1 MAISPPDAVEGVLRM
16 TSIAPDTSTPAGI
29 LRLGNLFCDAKAV
42 LTAVELNLFTTLH
55 DNPLTE
61 EEIRTK
67 LELHGRG
74 LGDWLNL
81 LAALGLLENTDGR
94 YRNAPGADRYLV
106 AGGQTY
112 IGGFLLRS
120 NRNLYPAWGRLD
132 EALRTGQQQ
141 SGSDFDEVVRNPDIL
156 AQFIHSMDAF
166 THVLGP
172 QLIEAYDG
180 WGEYASVLDIGGCR
194 GNLCSQIVK
203 AHPNLEGHVFDLPQM
218 EPFFDEKVA
227 QYGLTGRVHF
237 HGGSFFEPSAVLP
250 STDIAVL
257 GHVLHDWDAEQ
268 RGFLVK
274 KAYEALNPG
283 GVLLVYDRMLEPGP
297 SYVENLVISLDMLL
311 VTDGGSEYTAAELVG
326 HAEAAGFESSTIQ
339 SLGEYDTL
347 VVAQKAA

>member
-1 MAISPPDAVEGVLRM
+1 M
-16 TSIAPDTSTPAGI
+16 TSNALDVSSPEGI

-42 LTAVELNLFTTLH
+42 LTAVELGLFTLLH

-61 EEIRTK
+61 EEIRVELK
-67 LELHGRG
+67 LHGRG

-81 LAALGLLENTDGR
+81 VGALGLLTVDNGR
-94 YRNAPGADRYLV
+94 YANAPGADTYLV
-106 AGGQTY
+106 QGGKTY

-120 NRNLYPAWGRLD
+120 NRNLYPAYGRLD

-141 SGSDFDEVVRNPDIL
+141 SGSDFDEVVQNPNIL

-180 WGEYASVLDIGGCR
+180 WGDYNSVLDIGGCR

-203 AHPNLEGHVFDLPQM
+203 ANPNLEGNVFDLPQM
-218 EPFFDEKVA
+218 EPFFHDIVE
-227 QYGLTGRVHF
+227 QYGLTGKLRF
-237 HGGSFFEPSAVLP
+237 HGGSFFADDAVLP

-257 GHVLHDWDAEQ
+257 GHVLHDWDADQ

-274 KAYEALNPG
+274 KAHDALNPG
-283 GVLLVYDRMLEPGP
+283 GTLLVYDRMLEPGP

-326 HAEAAGFESSTIQ
+326 HAERAGFASTTVK

-347 VVAQKAA
+347 IVCKKA

>member
-1 MAISPPDAVEGVLRM
+1 M
-16 TSIAPDTSTPAGI
+16 TSIAPDTSTPDGI

-42 LTAVELNLFTTLH
+42 LTAVEMNLFTILH
-55 DNPLTE
+55 EAPLTE
-61 EEIRTK
+61 EEIRVK
-67 LELHGRG
+67 LGLHGRG

-81 LAALGLLENTDGR
+81 LTALGMLERENDR
-94 YRNAPGADRYLV
+94 YRNASGPDRYLV

-141 SGSDFDEVVRNPDIL
+141 SGSDFEAVTKDPKIL
-156 AQFIHSMDAF
+156 SQFIHSMDAF

-180 WGEYASVLDIGGCR
+180 WSEYRSVLDIGGCR

-203 AHPNLEGHVFDLPQM
+203 AHPNLEGHVFDLPEM
-218 EPFFDEKVA
+218 TPFFDEKVA
-227 QYGLTGRVHF
+227 QYGLTGKVTF
-237 HGGSFFEPSAVLP
+237 HGGSFFDPSAKLP
-250 STDIAVL
+250 STDIAIL

-274 KAYEALNPG
+274 KAFEALNPG
-283 GVLLVYDRMLEPGP
+283 GTLLVYDRMLEAGP

-326 HAEAAGFESSTIQ
+326 HAEAAGYASTTVKK
-339 SLGEYDTL
+339 LGEADTL
-347 VVAQKAA
+347 VICRKAG